1 MSSYK
6 AIEIDS
12 DSSEVGD
19 TLVPNQCAGEK
30 SKTTH
35 DLGVKTTKFHKLDP
49 ELAYTCSLAQANTSM
64 STATDGSSK
73 TGRHR
78 SRKSQHGA
86 RRISADLQ
94 FESVAVDELGAGGSK
109 ASKKRKMEKEPTVAQ
124 DKVSV
129 AIRNL
134 VQSEEMQELIKRIA
148 NERVRCNF
156 LLATYQLPDMNF
168 ALNTSMETLR
178 NQFRERLKQ
187 RRDRG
192 SVNSSS
198 LAPSPASSTQK
209 GPTKGVVKAK
219 KL

>member
-1 MSSYK
+1 MSYK

-12 DSSEVGD
+12 DSSEVGE
-19 TLVPNQCAGEK
+19 TVAPKQSAGEK
-30 SKTTH
+30 YKTIH
-35 DLGVKTTKFHKLDP
+35 EVGVKSAKLAKIDP
-49 ELAYTCSLAQANTSM
+49 ELAYPCSSGQANTST
-64 STATDGSSK
+64 STASDGCSK
-73 TGRHR
+73 TVRQR

-109 ASKKRKMEKEPTVAQ
+109 ASKKRKMEKEATVAQ
-124 DKVSV
+124 DKVNV

-134 VQSEEMQELIKRIA
+134 VRSEEMQELIKRIA

-168 ALNTSMETLR
+168 ALNTSMDTLR
-178 NQFRERLKQ
+178 NQFQERLKQ

-192 SVNSSS
+192 NPNSTYR
-198 LAPSPASSTQK
+198 APSPASSSQK
-209 GPTKGVVKAK
+209 GPTKVVVKAK
-219 KL
+219 KP